1 MNLSKDFTLEE
12 FTKSHTAIRYGIDNT
27 PNQEQIES
35 LVKLAENVLQPL
47 RHYMRQPVAITS
59 GFRSAELNNHIGGA
73 TKMINGKKVGVSQHC
88 HGEAADLDVPGR
100 NAEMFRYIRANL
112 QFDQLIWEYG
122 GDPTKKGTEPDWIHV
137 SYREGKNRSQVLRC
151 VKKNGKPVYTLL

>member
-1 MNLSKDFTLEE
+1 MNLSKDFTLQQL
-12 FTKSHTAIRYGIDNT
+12 TRSHTAIRNGIDNT
-27 PNQEQIES
+27 PNEEQVQN
-35 LVKLAENVLQPL
+35 LVRLAENVLQPL
-47 RHYMRQPVAITS
+47 RHYMRQQVNVTS
-59 GFRSAELNNHIGGA
+59 GFRSAELNSLIGGA
-73 TKMINGKKVGVSQHC
+73 TKMMNGKKVGVSQHC

-112 QFDQLIWEYG
+112 EFDQLIWEYG

-151 VKKNGKPVYTLL
+151 VKKNGKPVYIPL